1 VFAIIFIATM
11 YMVIVVSN
19 KETAINALKGK
30 NPYRMEISYK
40 QVNDSTF
47 MVADTVFVKNG
58 E

>member
-1 VFAIIFIATM
+1 M